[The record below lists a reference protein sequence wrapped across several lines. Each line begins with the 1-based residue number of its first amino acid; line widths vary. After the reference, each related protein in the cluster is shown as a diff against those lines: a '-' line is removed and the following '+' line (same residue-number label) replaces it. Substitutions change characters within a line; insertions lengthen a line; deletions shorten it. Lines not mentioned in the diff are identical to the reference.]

1 MKVRS
6 AIPLWIAQFA
16 MHKGTALQGLP

>member
-1 MKVRS
+1 MVGS

-16 MHKGTALQGLP
+16 VHKGTALQRLP